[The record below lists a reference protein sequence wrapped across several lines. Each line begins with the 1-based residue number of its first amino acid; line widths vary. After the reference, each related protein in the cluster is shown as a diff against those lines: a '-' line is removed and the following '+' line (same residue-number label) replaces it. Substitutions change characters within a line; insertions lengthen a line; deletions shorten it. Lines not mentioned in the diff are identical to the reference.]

1 MEGKSVIIKRVRKKD
16 HGGGHGGSWKV
27 AYADFVTA
35 MMAFFLLLWLI
46 TMVSPEKKAKVS
58 HYFRYFSLFEKTGTT
73 MMDMYRVQHPVVG
86 TSPVPEL
93 VSEDEI
99 QGLAPQAMAQFQQ
112 KMSEEIRSTLSE
124 FKDQVM
130 IEGFDGGVR
139 LELLDTEGHP
149 MFPSGGN
156 ELTPEGRKI
165 LRVLT
170 ENLGK
175 NKSKIA
181 IEGHTDAKGF
191 ASGRQSNWELST
203 ERASA
208 ARKELEK
215 NGLAPDRLVRVSGFA
230 ATQPL
235 IRENAY
241 DPKNR
246 RISILLFE
254 DPASESV
261 ADLPG
266 MQGYNRGPSQGSGQ
280 GRGKIRSGNF
290 QFDPVEQYLKVR

>member
-1 MEGKSVIIKRVRKKD
+1 MEGKGVIVRKVIKRS

-58 HYFRYFSLFEKTGTT
+58 HYFRYFSVFEKTGTT
-73 MMDMYRVQHPVVG
+73 LLDMNKAAPPVVG
-86 TSPVPEL
+86 SSPIPEL
-93 VSEDEI
+93 ISEDEVKGI
-99 QGLAPQAMAQFQQ
+99 TQATAQFHE
-112 KMSEEIRSTLSE
+112 KMSEEIKSRLSD
-124 FKDQVM
+124 FKDQITM
-130 IEGFDGGVR
+130 ELFDGGIR
-139 LELLDTEGHP
+139 LELIDMEGHP

-156 ELTPEGRKI
+156 ELTPEGKKI
-165 LRVLT
+165 LQVIT
-170 ENLGK
+170 ENLQ
-175 NKSKIA
+175 KSKAKIA

-191 ASGRQSNWELST
+191 ATGRSSNWELST

-215 NGLAPDRLVRVSGFA
+215 NGLGSDRIVRIAGLA

-235 IRENAY
+235 IKENPL
-241 DPKNR
+241 DPRNR

-254 DPASESV
+254 EPSPDDPIG
-261 ADLPG
+261 LPG
-266 MQGYNRGPSQGSGQ
+266 TKRRGGHGASRV
-280 GRGKIRSGNF
+280 RGKIQPGNF
-290 QFDPVEQYLKVR
+290 DFDPVQQYLVGR